1 LPITEYF
8 DRLLVMD
15 NSNGRIVSIHGDIM
29 DVEFDDALP
38 HINES
43 IEAISPNGRL
53 VLEVHQHLDSSTVR
67 TIAMGF
73 TEGLKRGTPVKR
85 MNSPLKV
92 PVGEATLGRIFD
104 AMGNPVDELGG
115 VDASEYVP
123 IHKPSPPMTALAPA
137 KEVYETGI
145 KAVDL
150 LAPFIKGGKV
160 GLFGGAGV
168 GKTVLLMEFIYKAV
182 KVHSGISVF
191 AGIGER
197 IREGHELW
205 QEMVKAGVMDR
216 SVMVFGQMNEAP
228 GARFRTGLSAI
239 TMAEYFRDRMGK
251 DVLFLMDNVFR
262 FVQAGNEVSTLLGRL
277 PSRVG
282 YQPTLTSELAELEE
296 RITSTA
302 EASITSVQAIYVP
315 ADDITDPACAG
326 VFPHLDT
333 FIVLS
338 REIAGKGLYPAID
351 PLLSRSK
358 LLEPD
363 TVGERHYRTA
373 FAVKQHLARYK
384 ELQDIIAMLGIEE
397 LSPAD
402 RLTVYRARKL
412 ERFLTQPFFLTE
424 KFTGVAGVNVP
435 LTDTIDG
442 CERIMS
448 GELDAQSE
456 ESFFMTGALPKAHEL
471 NP

>member
-1 LPITEYF
+1 
-8 DRLLVMD
+8 MD
-15 NSNGRIVSIHGDIM
+15 I
-29 DVEFDDALP
+29 EFGGELP

-43 IEAISPNGRL
+43 LEIEWEKGRI
-53 VLEVHQHLDSSTVR
+53 VLEVHQQLNGTTVR
-67 TIAMGF
+67 AVAMGF
-73 TEGLKRGTPVKR
+73 TEGLKRGLPVKR
-85 MNSPLKV
+85 LYTPLKV
-92 PVGEATLGRIFD
+92 PVGEATLGRMLD
-104 AMGNPVDELGG
+104 VMGNPVDDLG
-115 VDASEYVP
+115 DIASVEYAP
-123 IHKPSPPMTALAPA
+123 IHKESPVMTKLVCA
-137 KEVYETGI
+137 KEVFETGI

-150 LAPFIKGGKV
+150 LAPFIRGGKV

-197 IREGHELW
+197 VREGHELW
-205 QEMVKAGVMDR
+205 QEMQNAGVMDR
-216 SVMVFGQMNEAP
+216 SVLVFGQMNEAP
-228 GARFRTGLSAI
+228 GARFRAGLSAI
-239 TMAEYFRDRMGK
+239 TVAEYFRDRMGL
-251 DVLFLMDNVFR
+251 DVLFLVDNIFR

-296 RITSTA
+296 RIASTA
-302 EASITSVQAIYVP
+302 LASITSVQAIYVP

-358 LLEPD
+358 LLEPE
-363 TVGERHYRTA
+363 TVGKRHYDIA
-373 FAVKQHLARYK
+373 LDVKQHLSRYR

-397 LSPAD
+397 LSPQD
-402 RLTVYRARKL
+402 RLMVYRARKL

-435 LTDTIDG
+435 LSETLDG
-442 CERIMS
+442 CESIIS
-448 GELDAQSE
+448 GDMDEVGE
-456 ESFFMTGALPKAHEL
+456 EALFMIGGLNARKAA
-471 NP
+471 

>member
-1 LPITEYF
+1 MANL
-8 DRLLVMD
+8 
-15 NSNGRIVSIHGDIM
+15 NGRVVSIRGEVV
-29 DVEFDDALP
+29 DVDFDEELP
-38 HINES
+38 QINEAL
-43 IEAISPNGRL
+43 EVLREGGRL
-53 VLEVHQHLDSSTVR
+53 VLEVHQHLNSSTVR

-73 TEGLKRGTPVKR
+73 TEGMKRGTPVRR

-104 AMGNPVDELGG
+104 AMGNPVDELGK
-115 VDASEYVP
+115 VAAAELSP
-123 IHKPSPPMTALAPA
+123 IHKISPPMTSLAPA

-160 GLFGGAGV
+160 GIFGGAGV

-191 AGIGER
+191 AGVGER

-205 QEMVKAGVMDR
+205 QEMVKAEVMDR

-228 GARFRTGLSAI
+228 GARFRAGLSAI
-239 TMAEYFRDRMGK
+239 TMAEYFRDRMDK
-251 DVLFLMDNVFR
+251 DVLFLVDNIFR

-302 EASITSVQAIYVP
+302 GSSITSVQAIYVP

-363 TVGERHYRTA
+363 TVGKRHYDVA
-373 FAVKQHLARYK
+373 LNVKQHLARYK

-397 LSPAD
+397 LSPTD

-424 KFTGVAGVNVP
+424 KFTGVQGVNVA
-435 LTDTIDG
+435 LTETLDG

-448 GELDAQSE
+448 GEMDDVSE
-456 ESFFMTGALPKAHEL
+456 ESFFMTGALPPVIKTT
-471 NP
+471 

>member
-1 LPITEYF
+1 MNGL
-8 DRLLVMD
+8 D
-15 NSNGRIVSIHGDIM
+15 GRIVSVRGDVV
-29 DVEFDDALP
+29 DVEFDMELP
-38 HINES
+38 YVNES
-43 IEAISPNGRL
+43 LEVISDSQRL
-53 VLEVHQHLDSSTVR
+53 LLEVHQHLNTSTVR

-73 TEGLKRGTPVKR
+73 TEGLKRGTKARR
-85 MNSPLKV
+85 MRSPLKV
-92 PVGEATLGRIFD
+92 PVGPATLGRIFD
-104 AMGNPVDELGG
+104 AMGNTVDELGG
-115 VDASEYVP
+115 LEAVEYAP
-123 IHKPSPPMTALAPA
+123 IHKVSPPMTRLAPA

-216 SVMVFGQMNEAP
+216 SVMVFGQMNESP
-228 GARFRTGLSAI
+228 GARFRTGLAAVA
-239 TMAEYFRDRMGK
+239 MAEYFRDRMGK
-251 DVLFLMDNVFR
+251 DVLFLVDNVFR
-262 FVQAGNEVSTLLGRL
+262 FVQAGNEVSTLLGRI

-302 EASITSVQAIYVP
+302 GTSITSVQAIYVP

-338 REIAGKGLYPAID
+338 RETAGKGLYPAVD

-358 LLEPD
+358 LLDPD
-363 TVGERHYRTA
+363 TVGRRHYEA
-373 FAVKQHLARYK
+373 AIAVKRHLARYK

-397 LSPAD
+397 LSAQD

-424 KFTGVAGVNVP
+424 KFTGVQGVNVP
-435 LTDTIDG
+435 LADTLDG

-448 GELDAQSE
+448 GAMDEASE
-456 ESFFMTGALPKAHEL
+456 ESLFMIGALPKEEAEE
-471 NP
+471 P

>member
-1 LPITEYF
+1 MPITEYF
-8 DRLLVMD
+8 DRLSVMD
-15 NSNGRIVSIHGDIM
+15 NSNGRIVSIHGDVM

-43 IEAISPNGRL
+43 VLALSANGKL
-53 VLEVHQHLDSSTVR
+53 VLEVHQHLNSSTVR

-104 AMGNPVDELGG
+104 AMGNPVDELGE
-115 VDASEYVP
+115 VNATEYVP
-123 IHKPSPPMTALAPA
+123 IHKPSPPMSMLAPA

-216 SVMVFGQMNEAP
+216 SVMVFGQMNESP

-277 PSRVG
+277 PRGSAISRPL
-282 YQPTLTSELAELEE
+282 Q
-296 RITSTA
+296 
-302 EASITSVQAIYVP
+302 ASW
-315 ADDITDPACAG
+315 
-326 VFPHLDT
+326 
-333 FIVLS
+333 
-338 REIAGKGLYPAID
+338 
-351 PLLSRSK
+351 RSWRN
-358 LLEPD
+358 
-363 TVGERHYRTA
+363 G
-373 FAVKQHLARYK
+373 
-384 ELQDIIAMLGIEE
+384 
-397 LSPAD
+397 
-402 RLTVYRARKL
+402 
-412 ERFLTQPFFLTE
+412 
-424 KFTGVAGVNVP
+424 
-435 LTDTIDG
+435 
-442 CERIMS
+442 
-448 GELDAQSE
+448 
-456 ESFFMTGALPKAHEL
+456 
-471 NP
+471 

>member
-1 LPITEYF
+1 
-8 DRLLVMD
+8 MD
-15 NSNGRIVSIHGDIM
+15 KNEGRVASVRGDVV
-29 DVEFDDALP
+29 DVEFDGELP

-43 IEAISPNGRL
+43 LEIVRDKGRI
-53 VLEVHQHLDSSTVR
+53 VLEVHQQLNGTTVR
-67 TIAMGF
+67 AVAMGF
-73 TEGLKRGTPVKR
+73 TEGLKRGMSVRR
-85 MNSPLKV
+85 MYSPLKV
-92 PVGEATLGRIFD
+92 PVGEATLGRMMD
-104 AMGNPVDELGG
+104 AMGNPVDDLG
-115 VDASEYVP
+115 DIASVEYAP
-123 IHKPSPPMTALAPA
+123 IHKEAPA
-137 KEVYETGI
+137 MTRLVCAKEIFETGI

-197 IREGHELW
+197 VREGHELW
-205 QEMVKAGVMDR
+205 QEMQNAGVMER
-216 SVMVFGQMNEAP
+216 SVLVFGQMNEAP
-228 GARFRTGLSAI
+228 GARFRAGLSAI
-239 TMAEYFRDRMGK
+239 TVAEYFHDKMGL
-251 DVLFLMDNVFR
+251 DVLFLVDNVFR

-282 YQPTLTSELAELEE
+282 YQPTLTTELAELEE
-296 RITSTA
+296 RIASTSL
-302 EASITSVQAIYVP
+302 ASITSVQAIYVP

-358 LLEPD
+358 LLEPE
-363 TVGERHYRTA
+363 TVGKRHYDIA
-373 FAVKQHLARYK
+373 LNVKQHLSRYR

-397 LSPAD
+397 LSQQD
-402 RLTVYRARKL
+402 RLVVYRARKL

-435 LTDTIDG
+435 LSETLDG
-442 CERIMS
+442 CESIMAGDMDEV
-448 GELDAQSE
+448 GEEAL
-456 ESFFMTGALPKAHEL
+456 FMIGGLKAGKAA
-471 NP
+471 

>member
-1 LPITEYF
+1 
-8 DRLLVMD
+8 MD
-15 NSNGRIVSIHGDIM
+15 GGAGMVVAVRGDVV
-29 DVEFDDALP
+29 DVEFPGSLPDIHEALEVASGDAV
-38 HINES
+38 
-43 IEAISPNGRL
+43 L
-53 VLEVHQHLDSSTVR
+53 VLETHRHIDSHTVR

-73 TEGLKRGTPVKR
+73 TEGLKRGVSASRTF
-85 MNSPLKV
+85 SPLMV
-92 PVGEATLGRIFD
+92 PVGNATLGRIID
-104 AMGNPVDELGG
+104 ALGNPVDELGQIDSRERRQVHRG
-115 VDASEYVP
+115 PVP
-123 IHKPSPPMTALAPA
+123 MTRLSPPR
-137 KEVYETGI
+137 EVLETGI

-182 KVHSGISVF
+182 KIHTGVSVF

-205 QEMVKAGVMDR
+205 REMTNSGVMDR
-216 SVMVFGQMNEAP
+216 SVLVFGQMNEAP
-228 GARFRTGLSAI
+228 GVRFRTGLTAM
-239 TMAEYFRDRMGK
+239 TVAEYFRDDQGT
-251 DVLFLMDNVFR
+251 DVLFLVDNLFR

-282 YQPTLTSELAELEE
+282 YQPTLTGEIAELEE
-296 RITSTA
+296 RISSTA
-302 EASITSVQAIYVP
+302 GASITSVQAIYVP

-326 VFPHLDT
+326 AFPHLDT

-351 PLLSRSK
+351 PLMSRSK
-358 LLEPD
+358 LLEPE
-363 TVGERHYRTA
+363 TVGSRHYGI
-373 FAVKQHLARYK
+373 AVSVREHLSRYR
-384 ELQDIIAMLGIEE
+384 ELQDIIAMLGIDE

-424 KFTGVAGVNVP
+424 KFTGIEGVSVP
-435 LTDTIDG
+435 LKDTLDG
-442 CERIMS
+442 CESIVAGHM
-448 GELDAQSE
+448 DDVSE
-456 ESFFMTGALPKAHEL
+456 EALFMVGAAPKVEAQQ
-471 NP
+471 

>member
-1 LPITEYF
+1 MPITEYF
-8 DRLLVMD
+8 DRLSIMD
-15 NSNGRIVSIHGDIM
+15 NSNGRIVSIHGDVM

-43 IEAISPNGRL
+43 VLALSANGKL
-53 VLEVHQHLDSSTVR
+53 VLEVHQHLNSSTVR

-104 AMGNPVDELGG
+104 AMGNPVDELGE
-115 VDASEYVP
+115 VNATEYVP
-123 IHKPSPPMTALAPA
+123 IHKPSPPMAMLAPA

-228 GARFRTGLSAI
+228 GARFRTGLV
-239 TMAEYFRDRMGK
+239 RNNDGR
-251 DVLFLMDNVFR
+251 VFPGPDGEGR
-262 FVQAGNEVSTLLGRL
+262 ALPHGQRL
-277 PSRVG
+277 PVRAGGQRGIHPAREAATSRVG

-302 EASITSVQAIYVP
+302 QSSITSVQAIYVP

-363 TVGERHYRTA
+363 TVGIRHYRTA
-373 FAVKQHLARYK
+373 FSVKQHLARYK

-424 KFTGVAGVNVP
+424 KFTGVQGVNVP
-435 LTDTIDG
+435 LTDTLDG
-442 CERIMS
+442 CERIIS
-448 GELDAQSE
+448 GEMDAVSE
-456 ESFFMTGALPKAHEL
+456 ESFFMTGALPGGL
-471 NP
+471 

>member
-1 LPITEYF
+1 MANT
-8 DRLLVMD
+8 D
-15 NSNGRIVSIHGDIM
+15 GRIVSIHGDVV
-29 DVEFDDALP
+29 DVEFDEDLP
-38 HINES
+38 YINEALE
-43 IEAISPNGRL
+43 ILWDGGRI

-67 TIAMGF
+67 AIAMGF
-73 TEGLKRGTPVKR
+73 TEGLKRGVPVRR
-85 MNSPLKV
+85 MHSPLKV

-104 AMGNPVDELGG
+104 AIGNPVDELGEIR
-115 VDASEYVP
+115 AEEYAP
-123 IHKPSPPMTALAPA
+123 IHKGSPPMTGRTPA

-150 LAPFIKGGKV
+150 LSPFIKGGKV

-205 QEMVKAGVMDR
+205 QEMVKAGVMYR

-228 GARFRTGLSAI
+228 GARFRAGLSAV
-239 TMAEYFRDRMGK
+239 TMAEYFCDRMGK
-251 DVLFLMDNVFR
+251 DVLFLVDNIFR

-296 RITSTA
+296 RISSTA
-302 EASITSVQAIYVP
+302 GASITSVQAIYVP

-363 TVGERHYRTA
+363 TVGKRHYETA
-373 FAVKQHLARYK
+373 FAVKQHIARYK
-384 ELQDIIAMLGIEE
+384 ELQDIIAMLGVEE
-397 LSPAD
+397 LSPQD

-412 ERFLTQPFFLTE
+412 ERFLTQPFFMTE
-424 KFTGVAGVNVP
+424 KFTGVQGVNVP
-435 LTDTIDG
+435 LRETLTG
-442 CERIMS
+442 CERIIS
-448 GELDAQSE
+448 GEVDSVSE
-456 ESFFMTGALPKAHEL
+456 ESFFMIGELPANFEAA
-471 NP
+471 

>member
-1 LPITEYF
+1 
-8 DRLLVMD
+8 V
-15 NSNGRIVSIHGDIM
+15 
-29 DVEFDDALP
+29 DVEFDGELP

-43 IEAISPNGRL
+43 LEIARDKGRI
-53 VLEVHQHLDSSTVR
+53 VLEVHQQLNGTTVR
-67 TIAMGF
+67 AVAMGF
-73 TEGLKRGTPVKR
+73 TEGLKRGMPVKR
-85 MNSPLKV
+85 LYSPLKV
-92 PVGEATLGRIFD
+92 PVGEATLGRMMD
-104 AMGNPVDELGG
+104 AMGNPVDELG
-115 VDASEYVP
+115 DIASVEYAP
-123 IHKPSPPMTALAPA
+123 IHREAPVMTRLVCA
-137 KEVYETGI
+137 KEVFETGI

-191 AGIGER
+191 AGVGER
-197 IREGHELW
+197 VREGHELW
-205 QEMVKAGVMDR
+205 QEMQNAGVMDR
-216 SVMVFGQMNEAP
+216 SVLVFGQMNEAP
-228 GARFRTGLSAI
+228 GARFRAGLSAI
-239 TMAEYFRDRMGK
+239 TVAEYFHDKMGL
-251 DVLFLMDNVFR
+251 DVLFLVDNVFR

-282 YQPTLTSELAELEE
+282 YQPTLTTELAELEE
-296 RITSTA
+296 RIASTSL
-302 EASITSVQAIYVP
+302 ASITSVQAIYVP

-358 LLEPD
+358 LLEPE
-363 TVGERHYRTA
+363 TVGKRHYDIA
-373 FAVKQHLARYK
+373 LDVKQHLSRYR

-397 LSPAD
+397 LSQQD
-402 RLTVYRARKL
+402 RLVVYRARKL

-435 LTDTIDG
+435 LSETLDG
-442 CERIMS
+442 CESIMAGDMDEV
-448 GELDAQSE
+448 GEEAL
-456 ESFFMTGALPKAHEL
+456 FMIGGLKARKAA
-471 NP
+471 

>member
-1 LPITEYF
+1 
-8 DRLLVMD
+8 V
-15 NSNGRIVSIHGDIM
+15 V
-29 DVEFDDALP
+29 DVEFDQELP
-38 HINES
+38 HIDETL
-43 IEAISPNGRL
+43 EVLWDKGRL
-53 VLEVHQHLDSSTVR
+53 ILEVHHHLGSSVVR

-85 MNSPLKV
+85 THSPLEV
-92 PVGEATLGRIFD
+92 PVGEPTLGRIFN
-104 AMGNPVDELGG
+104 AMGDPVDEMGP
-115 VDASEYVP
+115 VEAAQYNP
-123 IHKPSPPMTALAPA
+123 IHKESPPMSKLVAA
-137 KEVYETGI
+137 KEVFETGI

-150 LAPFIKGGKV
+150 LAPFIRGGKV

-182 KVHSGISVF
+182 KVHKGISVF

-197 IREGHELW
+197 VREGHELW
-205 QEMVKAGVMDR
+205 QEMLKAGVMEH
-216 SVMVFGQMNEAP
+216 SIMVFGQMNEAP
-228 GARFRTGLSAI
+228 GARFRAGLTAM
-239 TMAEYFRDRMGK
+239 TMAEYFRDKAGK
-251 DVLFLMDNVFR
+251 DVLFLADNVFR
-262 FVQAGNEVSTLLGRL
+262 FIQAGNEVSTLLGRM

-296 RITSTA
+296 RITSTSGT
-302 EASITSVQAIYVP
+302 SITSVQAIFIP

-358 LLEPD
+358 LLEPE
-363 TVGERHYRTA
+363 TVGKRHYEIALT
-373 FAVKQHLARYK
+373 VKQHLARYK

-397 LSPAD
+397 LSPQD

-424 KFTGVAGVNVP
+424 KFSGMPGVNVP
-435 LTDTIDG
+435 LSETLRG
-442 CERIMS
+442 CEAIIS
-448 GELDAQSE
+448 GELDSVSE
-456 ESFFMTGALPKAHEL
+456 ESLFMTGSIPGGANGVQA
-471 NP
+471 

>member
-1 LPITEYF
+1 MASQEGRIASIRGEVVDVDFDDGLPQINEA
-8 DRLLVMD
+8 LLVLWE
-15 NSNGRIVSIHGDIM
+15 G
-29 DVEFDDALP
+29 A
-38 HINES
+38 
-43 IEAISPNGRL
+43 RL
-53 VLEVHQHLDSSTVR
+53 VLEVHQHLNSQTVR

-73 TEGLKRGTPVKR
+73 TEGLKRGTRVRR
-85 MNSPLKV
+85 MNSPLMV

-104 AMGNPVDELGG
+104 AMGNAVDELGE
-115 VDASEYVP
+115 VETAELAP
-123 IHKPSPPMTALAPA
+123 IHKTPPPFTMLMPA

-160 GLFGGAGV
+160 GIFGGAGV

-197 IREGHELW
+197 VREGHELW
-205 QEMVKAGVMDR
+205 QEMIRAGVMDR

-228 GARFRTGLSAI
+228 GARFRAGLSAI
-239 TMAEYFRDRMGK
+239 TMAEFFRDRIGK
-251 DVLFLMDNVFR
+251 DVLFLVDNVFR

-302 EASITSVQAIYVP
+302 GSSITSVQAIYIP

-333 FIVLS
+333 YIVLS

-363 TVGERHYRTA
+363 TVGKRHYTTA
-373 FAVKQHLARYK
+373 LAVKQHLARYK

-397 LSPAD
+397 LSAAD

-424 KFTGVAGVNVP
+424 KFTGMQGENVP
-435 LTDTIDG
+435 LTATIDG

-448 GELDAQSE
+448 GEMDGVSE
-456 ESFFMTGALPKAHEL
+456 ESFFMTGALPAGARTA
-471 NP
+471 

>member
-1 LPITEYF
+1 
-8 DRLLVMD
+8 
-15 NSNGRIVSIHGDIM
+15 
-29 DVEFDDALP
+29 
-38 HINES
+38 
-43 IEAISPNGRL
+43 
-53 VLEVHQHLDSSTVR
+53 
-67 TIAMGF
+67 
-73 TEGLKRGTPVKR
+73 
-85 MNSPLKV
+85 
-92 PVGEATLGRIFD
+92 
-104 AMGNPVDELGG
+104 
-115 VDASEYVP
+115 
-123 IHKPSPPMTALAPA
+123 
-137 KEVYETGI
+137 
-145 KAVDL
+145 
-150 LAPFIKGGKV
+150 
-160 GLFGGAGV
+160 
-168 GKTVLLMEFIYKAV
+168 MEFIYKAV

-228 GARFRTGLSAI
+228 GARFRTGLSAM

-302 EASITSVQAIYVP
+302 QSSITSVQAIYVP

-363 TVGERHYRTA
+363 TVGDTP
-373 FAVKQHLARYK
+373 
-384 ELQDIIAMLGIEE
+384 LQDGVFSKAAPRALQGTPGHNSHAGHRGTLPGRQAYRLQGQETGT
-397 LSPAD
+397 LPYPAVFSYGEVH
-402 RLTVYRARKL
+402 R
-412 ERFLTQPFFLTE
+412 
-424 KFTGVAGVNVP
+424 GAGVNVP

-448 GELDAQSE
+448 GEMDALSE